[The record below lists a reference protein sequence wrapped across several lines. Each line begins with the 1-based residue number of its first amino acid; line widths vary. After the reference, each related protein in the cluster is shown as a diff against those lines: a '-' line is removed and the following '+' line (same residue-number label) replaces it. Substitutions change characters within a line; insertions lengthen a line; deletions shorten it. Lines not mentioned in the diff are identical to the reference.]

1 MNIRFLIRTKLIS
14 LASLGL
20 VLTQPTTASTVVAED
35 AVVYNPPSNVRVE
48 PNGRIICQ
56 IRRKT
61 TISVYHFTTSADP
74 NAGGSPSN
82 GWYSTNACGTNRM
95 GWIHQSQI
103 KLTGKTH
110 SAP

>member
-1 MNIRFLIRTKLIS
+1 MNTRFLPKLIS

-20 VLTQPTTASTVVAED
+20 ILTQPTAASTVVAED
-35 AVVYNPPSNVRVE
+35 AVVYNHLPSNVRVE

-56 IRRKT
+56 IRKKT
-61 TISVYHFTTSADP
+61 TISVYHFTNGAVPTA
-74 NAGGSPSN
+74 GSPSN
-82 GWYSTNACGTNRM
+82 GWYLTNACGTNHM
-95 GWIHQSQI
+95 GWIYKSQI